1 MFNYI
6 FLLIAFFSVV
16 NNSLFAIEIQ
26 INAPDYQGKYVKW
39 RKKTDHITNQYQLL
53 AESKI
58 DTNGLVTLNKK
69 IEKIEL
75 TEIVIGKS
83 FGLLYLDTA
92 TKFYNIY
99 FPKDTVL
106 DTMSLKKNQIQLV
119 FLDLPDNDINR
130 LILDFNLQYDY
141 FLYGDTSKLIRLAL
155 QEKEFQDSLNA
166 FKVFISNRYQND
178 LIKFLH
184 VSICNLIFKSCPIH
198 AQIRYSFKSSNR
210 VKAREII

>member
-1 MFNYI
+1 M
-6 FLLIAFFSVV
+6 
-16 NNSLFAIEIQ
+16 
-26 INAPDYQGKYVKW
+26 KW
-39 RKKTDHITNQYQLL
+39 RKKTDYITNQYQLL

-92 TKFYNIY
+92 TQFYNIY

-119 FLDLPDNDINR
+119 FLIC
-130 LILDFNLQYDY
+130 LITISIDSFLISIFNMITFFMAIPLSSSDW
-141 FLYGDTSKLIRLAL
+141 LYKKR
-155 QEKEFQDSLNA
+155 
-166 FKVFISNRYQND
+166 
-178 LIKFLH
+178 
-184 VSICNLIFKSCPIH
+184 VS
-198 AQIRYSFKSSNR
+198 R
-210 VKAREII
+210 

>member
-1 MFNYI
+1 MFNYVL
-6 FLLIAFFSVV
+6 LLIAFFSVV

-26 INAPDYQGKYVKW
+26 INAPDYQGKNVKW
-39 RKKTDHITNQYQLL
+39 RKKTDYITNQYQLL

-92 TKFYNIY
+92 TQFYNIY
-99 FPKDTVL
+99 FPKDTIL

-119 FLDLPDNDINR
+119 FLDLDILDKHF
-130 LILDFNLQYDY
+130 LIL
-141 FLYGDTSKLIRLAL
+141 AL
-155 QEKEFQDSLNA
+155 
-166 FKVFISNRYQND
+166 
-178 LIKFLH
+178 
-184 VSICNLIFKSCPIH
+184 
-198 AQIRYSFKSSNR
+198 
-210 VKAREII
+210 